1 MLTALK
7 SLSHNSNISVISV
20 LTCIVFFHSSEIF
33 QGFGLTGDFWLKAG
47 QVGYYEIRLNQLFLF
62 GWLLLLV
69 SSDLGLVVERA
80 APSHYC
86 RVGAEVRFPTRPS
99 LKQQG
104 GVFFHAAH
112 GGVLGPHT
120 DSSLAGGGGRLPAA
134 PHVASTDTEAGPV
147 SDSQA

>member
-7 SLSHNSNISVISV
+7 SWAHNSNISVISV

-33 QGFGLTGDFWLKAG
+33 QAFGMTGDFWLKAG

-62 GWLLLLV
+62 GWLLLRA

-80 APSHYC
+80 ALSHYC
-86 RVGAEVRFPTRPS
+86 RAGAEVRFPTRPS

-104 GVFFHAAH
+104 GYSFMPPTVGFW
-112 GGVLGPHT
+112 VLTQTAPW
-120 DSSLAGGGGRLPAA
+120 LGGGGRLPAA
-134 PHVASTDTEAGPV
+134 PHVASTDTEAGLV
-147 SDSQA
+147 SDPQA